1 MSPPAPTILVV
12 ETVRAHGEAL
22 AEQLLADGYRVEL
35 ARTCEHARILARASR
50 PALVV
55 LGSLDAPRGA
65 VGLLQEIRSCD
76 RDGDWDPELGA
87 IVLGGVPRE
96 SDLLRAFEVGADDF
110 MWRPARYLELRARVR
125 AILAR
130 LERSRERPAVL
141 EVGPLVVDSRSRSV
155 TLHGAPVALR
165 RLEFDLLAHLAAE
178 PERVYAKPELLRAVW
193 GYRCGGST
201 RTLDSH
207 ASRLRR
213 KLGSRGESWVI
224 NERAVGY
231 RLR

>member
-1 MSPPAPTILVV
+1 VSPPAPTILVV
-12 ETVRAHGEAL
+12 EAEREHGEVL

-50 PALVV
+50 PALAV

-65 VGLLQEIRSCD
+65 IGLLQEIRACD
-76 RDGDWDPELGA
+76 RDGAWDPRLGA
-87 IVLGGVPRE
+87 IVVGGAARE
-96 SDLLRAFEVGADDF
+96 TDLLRAFEVGADDF
-110 MWRPARYLELRARVR
+110 MARPARYLELRARVR

-130 LERSRERPAVL
+130 LERGRDRPAVL
-141 EVGPLVVDSRSRSV
+141 EVGPLVLDSRSRSV
-155 TLHGAPVALR
+155 TLHGEPVELR
-165 RLEFDLLAHLAAE
+165 RLEFDLLAHLAGE
-178 PERVYAKPELLRAVW
+178 PGRVFAKRELLSAVW
-193 GYRCGGST
+193 GYRSGGST

-213 KLGSRGESWVI
+213 KLGARGEGWVI
-224 NERAVGY
+224 NERGVGY